1 MNILV
6 INCGSS
12 SVKYQLIQM
21 DGPKVLASGLVE
33 RIGEPEGAITHKK
46 HPGQPDERDI
56 ELTLHMDTHTTGL
69 TKVVELLSDPE
80 EGVISHASDITAV
93 GHRVLHGG
101 EQLYK
106 PSLVNDHV
114 IDIIKENIPLGP
126 LHNPPNLQG
135 ILVAQKIFKAVPQVA
150 IFDTAFHQTMPAEAF
165 MYALPYDLYT
175 DRKVRKYGFHGTSH
189 KYITAQT
196 AKHLGK
202 PLDELNAITIHL
214 GNGSSMAAVKN
225 GKCFDTTMGLT
236 PLAGLVMGTRCGDLD
251 PAVVAVAAEHYDM
264 DFAQIDDLMNKQSGF
279 KGVCGLNDMRD
290 IHAAIEKGDKRAKL
304 ALDMFVHRIKL
315 YLGGYYALLGRL
327 DAVVFTA
334 GIGENDNISRGLIC
348 SGLESLGLA
357 IDPGRNAARSKEPR
371 VISKDGSEVTIMVIP
386 TNEELEIANQTVEV
400 LHAEKLL

>member
-1 MNILV
+1 MKILV

-21 DGPKVLASGLVE
+21 DGPEVLASGLVE

-46 HPGQPDERDI
+46 HPGQPDEWEI
-56 ELTLHMDTHTTGL
+56 ELTLRMDTHTAGL
-69 TKVVELLSDPE
+69 TKVVELLCDPK
-80 EGVISHASDITAV
+80 EGVISKASDIAAV

-106 PSLVNDHV
+106 PSLVNEEV
-114 IDIIKENIPLGP
+114 IKIIEDNIPLGP

-135 ILVAQKIFKAVPQVA
+135 ILVAQKLFEGIPQVA
-150 IFDTAFHQTMPAEAF
+150 IFDTAFHQTMPPEAF

-189 KYITAQT
+189 KYVAAQT
-196 AKHLGK
+196 AKQLGK
-202 PLDELNAITIHL
+202 PLDELNAITVHL

-236 PLAGLVMGTRCGDLD
+236 PLAGLVMGTRCGDVD
-251 PAVVAVAAEHYDM
+251 PAIVSVAAEHYNL
-264 DFAQIDDLMNKQSGF
+264 DFAQVDDLMNRQSGF

-290 IHAAIEKGDKRAKL
+290 IHAAIAKGDKRAKL
-304 ALDMFVHRIKL
+304 ALNMFVHRIKL
-315 YLGGYYALLGRL
+315 YLGGYYALLGRV

-334 GIGENDNISRGLIC
+334 GIGENDSISRRLIC
-348 SGLESLGLA
+348 SEMEHFGLE
-357 IDPGRNAARSKEPR
+357 IDQERNDARSREAR
-371 VISKDGSEVTIMVIP
+371 FISKDGSKTAILVIP

-400 LHAEKLL
+400 LHAESLI

>member
-1 MNILV
+1 
-6 INCGSS
+6 
-12 SVKYQLIQM
+12 
-21 DGPKVLASGLVE
+21 
-33 RIGEPEGAITHKK
+33 
-46 HPGQPDERDI
+46 
-56 ELTLHMDTHTTGL
+56 
-69 TKVVELLSDPE
+69 
-80 EGVISHASDITAV
+80 
-93 GHRVLHGG
+93 
-101 EQLYK
+101 
-106 PSLVNDHV
+106 
-114 IDIIKENIPLGP
+114 
-126 LHNPPNLQG
+126 
-135 ILVAQKIFKAVPQVA
+135 
-150 IFDTAFHQTMPAEAF
+150 
-165 MYALPYDLYT
+165 
-175 DRKVRKYGFHGTSH
+175 
-189 KYITAQT
+189 
-196 AKHLGK
+196 
-202 PLDELNAITIHL
+202 
-214 GNGSSMAAVKN
+214 
-225 GKCFDTTMGLT
+225 
-236 PLAGLVMGTRCGDLD
+236 
-251 PAVVAVAAEHYDM
+251 M